1 MVSGISG
8 WLQHLQ
14 VHSGLLGHHAGG
26 GLVLLITAGEAHLGV
41 PVPHQPCPVG
51 LHGAV
56 VVGPAHVSQL
66 LGPLVARLVG
76 GVLGQ
81 VLLAVL
87 LEKGS
92 SG

>member
-1 MVSGISG
+1 
-8 WLQHLQ
+8 
-14 VHSGLLGHHAGG
+14 
-26 GLVLLITAGEAHLGV
+26 
-41 PVPHQPCPVG
+41 
-51 LHGAV
+51 

-81 VLLAVL
+81 VLLVVL

>member
-1 MVSGISG
+1 MGAG
-8 WLQHLQ
+8 QGGDEGLEQPGGD
-14 VHSGLLGHHAGG
+14 GLLLVG